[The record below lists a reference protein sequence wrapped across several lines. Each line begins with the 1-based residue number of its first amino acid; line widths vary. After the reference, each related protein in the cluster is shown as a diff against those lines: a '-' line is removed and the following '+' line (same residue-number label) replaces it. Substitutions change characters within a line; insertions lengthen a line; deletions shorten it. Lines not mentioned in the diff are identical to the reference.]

1 MSGRPLCMMCGGD
14 CLRMWDHFGEGE
26 PPPPICPKTGM
37 YCSGD
42 FCEDNGCAKEAGFW
56 DDDDEP

>member
-1 MSGRPLCMMCGGD
+1 
-14 CLRMWDHFGEGE
+14 MWDHFGEGE